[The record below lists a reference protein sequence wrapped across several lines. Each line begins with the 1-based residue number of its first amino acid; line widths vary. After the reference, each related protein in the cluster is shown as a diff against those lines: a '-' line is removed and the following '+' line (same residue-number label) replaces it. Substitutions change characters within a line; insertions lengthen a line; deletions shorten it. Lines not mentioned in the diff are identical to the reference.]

1 MLKGILLF
9 VKEHILKGGALRS
22 KRWWIDNWHGDCEIL
37 KILNAHFLLSCD
49 ILYVLCKVPPSVFG
63 FFVLVVYDSSVGPLF
78 QHFIHCAVSL
88 VISSFSGDV
97 YPLLPPSFSHC
108 LLRSDL
114 PGLRQVPILRFLQIP
129 EYVSNPLSWSPPSFW
144 RRILLSIFV
153 PLPFYTAHW
162 QLSPNIYLFVAI
174 LFNLPI
180 MQLGCTGWVNISKPI
195 S

>member
-1 MLKGILLF
+1 MNWQLTWWLWDIEDTKCPFSFISWYFVCSLQGPTFCLWLLCAGC
-9 VKEHILKGGALRS
+9 L
-22 KRWWIDNWHGDCEIL
+22 W
-37 KILNAHFLLSCD
+37 LLCW
-49 ILYVLCKVPPSVFG
+49 PS
-63 FFVLVVYDSSVGPLF
+63 LF

-114 PGLRQVPILRFLQIP
+114 AGLRQVPILRFLQIP